1 MEKTLIHILA
11 YMLKFSSYV
20 LIGIS
25 VLLSGLFYYMA
36 PLWLLLLMVIWGFGM
51 LCQKLVQS
59 LFTYADS
66 NIQK

>member
-11 YMLKFSSYV
+11 YMLKFSSYI

-51 LCQKLVQS
+51 LCQRLVQS
-59 LFTYADS
+59 LFAYADS
-66 NIQK
+66 EIQK